1 MGYRLRDCREL
12 HITEH
17 APITYMW
24 NLKNKTNEC
33 NKTERLTDV
42 ENKLGVTSE
51 EREGKQG
58 KIG

>member
-1 MGYRLRDCREL
+1 MLLFKRQIFYV
-12 HITEH
+12 
-17 APITYMW
+17 ITYIW

-33 NKTERLTDV
+33 KKTERLTDV
-42 ENKLGVTSE
+42 DNKLGVTSE